1 MNLYVWAARWKI
13 PLEAVADLQNL
24 IGLDGTP
31 GDDGHVG
38 KSEAFAQSQVVL
50 EAARKGIRL
59 WRNNVGVLEDSRGVP
74 VHFGLANDAKGTN
87 KLIKSSD
94 LIGVRPVRV
103 TQQMVDGHCVIGQ
116 FVGREI
122 KKPGWKYSG
131 VDREEKQLNFA
142 ALVCSL
148 GGDAAFATGE
158 GTL

>member
-1 MNLYVWAARWKI
+1 MNLYVWAMRWKI

-94 LIGVRPVRV
+94 LIGVRPVLI
-103 TQQMVDGHCVIGQ
+103 TPELLGCTIGQ

-122 KKPGWKYSG
+122 KKPGWKYTG
-131 VDREEKQLNFA
+131 EDREEKQLNFA
-142 ALVCSL
+142 GLVCSL

>member
-1 MNLYVWAARWKI
+1 MNLYVWATRWKI

-24 IGLDGTP
+24 IGLDGTS

-94 LIGVRPVRV
+94 LIGVRPVFI
-103 TQQMVDGHCVIGQ
+103 TPELIGCTIGQ

-122 KKPGWKYSG
+122 KKPGWKYTG
-131 VDREEKQLNFA
+131 EDREEKQLNFA
-142 ALVCSL
+142 GLVCSL